1 MSSLLELLRR
11 CAPQIRKLFEYWEIL
26 RGKRNCPSR
35 SDFEPSAIPELLEF
49 ISLVDVSSKTPR
61 FVYRLMGTRVVHLLG
76 KELTGE
82 AVGTGVKRSELVS
95 VIQRYESVAD
105 NMAPFYHR
113 NFLQEEFD
121 DYTEVERLMLPLS
134 NDGKTVNIIL
144 IPICID

>member
-1 MSSLLELLRR
+1 
-11 CAPQIRKLFEYWEIL
+11 
-26 RGKRNCPSR
+26 
-35 SDFEPSAIPELLEF
+35 
-49 ISLVDVSSKTPR
+49 
-61 FVYRLMGTRVVHLLG
+61 MGTRVVHLLG

-144 IPICID
+144 SLLYPHWAQINRIALRYQRRARFSEFG